1 MTGGN
6 MRGFVNGAL
15 MILLVVGSISP
26 AQAEPVDK
34 FGKADTVYAEI
45 AKIDPTNWSIT
56 ISCTNDES
64 IAALSV
70 PLKMTAGLNRIV
82 ADSAVYTGGR
92 CENFA
97 YKAFRADTAIQCVLV
112 GMIANIGPT
121 RNKLKPGTGRL
132 ATIYVS
138 SLEDKPIEKLAVDT
152 TTMHPNNSLMAV
164 ADALQGEPPDTTRVD
179 RKDIEI
185 IPVFVTRQSK

>member
-1 MTGGN
+1 
-6 MRGFVNGAL
+6 MRSSVNGAL
-15 MILLVVGSISP
+15 ILLVVLAGT
-26 AQAEPVDK
+26 AMVQAGPVDK

-45 AKIDPTNWSIT
+45 ASINPTNWSIT
-56 ISCTNDES
+56 ISYSNDES
-64 IAALSV
+64 VLALSV

-92 CENFA
+92 CDHFA

-121 RNKLKPGTGRL
+121 KNKLKPGTGRL

-185 IPVFVTRQSK
+185 IPVFVAKQSK